1 MMGVTPRVLTSPVST
16 CGRRRRVPPGSRSRW
31 VAHPHAEI
39 GGGTDICT
47 ACDDL
52 TPIEREQPTTVNT
65 PRPARGRRLNDLSLE
80 LGGPSPFSG
89 VLDPTGQLTPGT
101 AVGGSENVRSRARR
115 PAGMGRPQTPL
126 VVGDVPGRRRLGGLF
141 VRTPGEVLDTAD
153 LLRHRP
159 WPSAGPG
166 CPPGRPRWPLTPSFR
181 PEVRRLYLADEPR
194 LWWTHAFA
202 RRFMMARP
210 RYALSD

>member
-101 AVGGSENVRSRARR
+101 AVGGSERAVTC
-115 PAGMGRPQTPL
+115 PPPGWHGPPSDATG
-126 VVGDVPGRRRLGGLF
+126 GRRRP
-141 VRTPGEVLDTAD
+141 REA
-153 LLRHRP
+153 
-159 WPSAGPG
+159 SS
-166 CPPGRPRWPLTPSFR
+166 GRPVC
-181 PEVRRLYLADEPR
+181 EN
-194 LWWTHAFA
+194 
-202 RRFMMARP
+202 
-210 RYALSD
+210 